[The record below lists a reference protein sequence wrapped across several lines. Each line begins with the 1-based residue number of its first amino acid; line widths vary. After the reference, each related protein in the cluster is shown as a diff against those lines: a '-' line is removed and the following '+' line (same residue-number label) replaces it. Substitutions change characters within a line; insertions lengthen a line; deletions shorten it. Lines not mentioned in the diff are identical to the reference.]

1 MLPQPTIPTAL
12 DPLLGV
18 GPSPHEPRD
27 VDLPGER
34 AVSRSFEDE
43 FERRLAPVLWFEF
56 PMVVVV
62 AEPNPLALKALGNSP
77 EFLAERTPAF
87 ARHVALLGGTAGM
100 KRAVRPKV
108 RQASSTASGFS
119 RKAAML
125 TWPDGALRP
134 RKS

>member
-43 FERRLAPVLWFEF
+43 FERRPAPVLWFEF

-62 AEPNPLALKALGNSP
+62 AEPNPLALKALGHSP

-87 ARHVALLGGTAGM
+87 GRHVALLGRHCWHEKICEAQ
-100 KRAVRPKV
+100 RPARV
-108 RQASSTASGFS
+108 EHRFGLFSQS
-119 RKAAML
+119 RKADMA
-125 TWPDGALRP
+125 
-134 RKS
+134 